1 MGLFWTITWNIY
13 RIHLGLGK
21 FQKLGEDL
29 YCEACQKFWYMYVV
43 NSTTGKKMKKICKHK
58 LKKHP
63 FNTMGKILNYN
74 FKYRTRAIISR
85 SWLEAALEYRPYIRT
100 AFSEK
105 TSLNTKKWS
114 LEMG

>member
-1 MGLFWTITWNIY
+1 
-13 RIHLGLGK
+13 
-21 FQKLGEDL
+21 
-29 YCEACQKFWYMYVV
+29 
-43 NSTTGKKMKKICKHK
+43 
-58 LKKHP
+58 
-63 FNTMGKILNYN
+63 MGKILNYN